1 MTRRLDITR
10 DVCPMTT
17 VKVGMALAK
26 LAHGGELEVLLK
38 KEALTKVVSSLKADG
53 HRIAAAERREEIF
66 VLHVAKGGGGAG
78 RSEDGDNSC
87 RKRLIPARVAPALL
101 SPRLHRVPAA
111 RAGSGALRR

>member
-26 LAHGGELEVLLK
+26 LAHGGELEELLK

-78 RSEDGDNSC
+78 RSEDGDNSWC
-87 RKRLIPARVAPALL
+87 GGEALHSPDQATDHKRVEESRP
-101 SPRLHRVPAA
+101 
-111 RAGSGALRR
+111 